1 MQDYRVKITI
11 RNERL
16 LAAIEGMGFES
27 VAKFCAE
34 HILDY
39 TKTSEIIRGRLK
51 PINEDGKLNNK
62 VENLLNILGLDI
74 KDAFTPKQLQGFKNT
89 SYEIKVKEK
98 ELRQLVNPV
107 KNQELKYIETE
118 VQEKISEVLTIR
130 LTPREE
136 KIIRMRFGIG
146 LDTEHTLEEVGL
158 KFSVNRER
166 IRQIEAKAIRKLK
179 HPSVACHLINTGF
192 YDTFTKV
199 NIKPKQIKQAEDYL
213 IEGKIEKEHTKK
225 LKKEIEINL
234 IKKRKIH
241 FKNFIREISHHKIN
255 YKSKLWT
262 YSLCKQGL
270 REGVFPRFY
279 YRTTRNYWNW
289 LSNNLRSIMQEEIQ
303 DDKIV
308 ARTLKALRKVE
319 KRGVV
324 GFYLSYS
331 GHKKER
337 ICYGK

>member
-16 LAAIEGMGFES
+16 LSAIEGRGFES

-39 TKTSEIIRGRLK
+39 VQTSEIIRGRLK

-62 VENLLNILGLDI
+62 VENLLNILELDI
-74 KDAFTPKQLQGFKNT
+74 KDAFTPRQLQGFKNT

-98 ELRQLVNPV
+98 ELRQLVNPI

-118 VQEKISEVLTIR
+118 VKEKISEVLAIR
-130 LTPREE
+130 LSPREE
-136 KIIRMRFGIG
+136 KVVRMRFGIG
-146 LDTEHTLEEVGL
+146 TETEHTLTEIGQQ
-158 KFSVNRER
+158 FGISNSRTG
-166 IRQIEAKAIRKLK
+166 QILAKAIRKLK

-199 NIKPKQIKQAEDYL
+199 AIKPEQIKQAENYL
-213 IEGKIEKEHTKK
+213 IGQKIEKEH
-225 LKKEIEINL
+225 KKETERNL
-234 IKKRKIH
+234 MERKKIH
-241 FKNFIREISHHKIN
+241 LKNFIREISNHRIN

-270 REGVFPRFY
+270 REGFFPRSY
-279 YRTTRNYWNW
+279 YRTTRNCWNW
-289 LSNNLRSIMQEEIQ
+289 LSNNLRSIMQEKIQ

-308 ARTLKALRKVE
+308 KRVLKALRKVE

-324 GFYLSYS
+324 GFYFNNS

-337 ICYGK
+337 ICYGS

>member
-16 LAAIEGMGFES
+16 LAAMEGLGYKS
-27 VAKFCAE
+27 VAEFSRNQGLNSNKVREIFSGKITPLDKDGSLKDLTKEILELLDLTIEKAFTEKQLRGFKKHSFEIKLEEEKLLQITNPAKNLEVKVIEQDVKNKF
-34 HILDY
+34 
-39 TKTSEIIRGRLK
+39 SEI
-51 PINEDGKLNNK
+51 
-62 VENLLNILGLDI
+62 
-74 KDAFTPKQLQGFKNT
+74 F
-89 SYEIKVKEK
+89 S
-98 ELRQLVNPV
+98 
-107 KNQELKYIETE
+107 KY
-118 VQEKISEVLTIR
+118 

-136 KIIRMRFGIG
+136 NVLRMRYGIG
-146 LDTEHTLEEVGL
+146 LDTDHTLEEVGL

-179 HPSVACHLINTGF
+179 HPSVASHLISTGF

-319 KRGVV
+319 QRGVV
-324 GFYLSYS
+324 GFYFNNS

-337 ICYGK
+337 ICYEK